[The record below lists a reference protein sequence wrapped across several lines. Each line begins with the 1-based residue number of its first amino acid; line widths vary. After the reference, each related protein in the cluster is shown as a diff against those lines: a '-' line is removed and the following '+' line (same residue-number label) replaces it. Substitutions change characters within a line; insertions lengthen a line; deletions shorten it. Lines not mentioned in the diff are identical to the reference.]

1 MLLLLLVG
9 VVLAVDS
16 IGRTVRREKTG
27 GGARFGGGGGGGA
40 VAAAAVITVSP
51 PRTTTTTTAQVPAR
65 RGIRWATNTKNNSRI
80 L

>member
-27 GGARFGGGGGGGA
+27 GGARFCGWVGGGGG
-40 VAAAAVITVSP
+40 AAAVITVSP
-51 PRTTTTTTAQVPAR
+51 PRTTTSTTAQVPAR
-65 RGIRWATNTKNNSRI
+65 RVIRWATNTKNNSSM